1 MKFRKIT
8 ALLLVLCMLLSLS
21 ISAFAAEA
29 DEHTIYDSAPD
40 EEPAISTEAA
50 TSGTIQNSGIRWS
63 LDEKGWLT
71 ISGSGEAPVFQSA
84 DDQPWA
90 AVREQITEVW
100 FEDVETLSISDL
112 AYWFEGCT
120 NLTTAELPLAPVIG
134 KHAFYNCPKL
144 STLTMYYG
152 ETVLKSIGEDAFWRE
167 ADAGDTLYIAYIIGY
182 PEATVPFYTYDWA
195 ASNRSSRYFYDLYG
209 VYQNADAATT
219 ALNGIKKAPGI
230 SVQSTGSIIG
240 NCPSC
245 GKYSFQGTY
254 VEVAHSS
261 RGHAN
266 YNECYLCHYVQYL
279 GTYTYKS
286 HGAGGYG
293 SGTCPDCGSH
303 TWVLQSQ
310 QASTCTS
317 NGYRSYSC
325 ACGQTKSETI
335 YASGHNYSYGSWEQY
350 SSSQHRRTGSC
361 RNCGDSDYEYA
372 SHSMSYG
379 SWSNSSSSQH
389 SRTASCR
396 TCGYSTTDYGNHSY
410 STGSWSKYSDT
421 QHRRSKTCSG
431 CGASTYDY
439 ANHSY
444 SYGSLVSDS
453 ETQHKRTKT
462 CSACGDS
469 GYEYADHTDA
479 NGDGKCD
486 DCGAT
491 VSLTIKWDA
500 GTNGGT
506 IDGKTS
512 ITTTGKPNA
521 TATAP
526 TSTPVK
532 AGHAFKGWY
541 TSASGGSL
549 YNTVTITAAK
559 TFYAQFTANSY
570 SVTWDLGDGT
580 TEETKQTYGE
590 AFAGQLEDVL
600 PHGRV
605 RFIRRPLVHVVGVA
619 LDGDKAGAGHLC
631 RFRRAEVRRHGIV
644 RILVV
649 ILAERD
655 ADREDRRFHAVFL
668 QDRIGERVVAEI
680 AVVERDDDRLF
691 RQRLAPQDVGLQ
703 LVKGNALRGEEGVQL
718 APQLPRHHHA
728 LRRQRVHQICR
739 LVKVHAAVYGQP
751 EFAPL
756 RHRRAADADRLRML
770 RRDALKDRERRQR
783 RKPRAPAA
791 QVRGQNDLL
800 FKTACFHGC
809 FRLLFFA
816 VCIIPCWFSVCQFGF
831 ASESYNNSR
840 NFSLFALESC

>member
-1 MKFRKIT
+1 MMKNFKKFT
-8 ALLLVLCMLLSLS
+8 ALLLALCMVFSLS
-21 ISAFAAEA
+21 ISAFAVE
-29 DEHTIYDSAPD
+29 DHEHTVYESAPD
-40 EEPAISTEAA
+40 EEIAVQSVSGEAA
-50 TSGTIQNSGIRWS
+50 TSGTIPGSSIKWS
-63 LDEKGWLT
+63 LDSKGWLT
-71 ISGSGEAPVFQSA
+71 ISGSGEAPVFTSA

-152 ETVLKSIGEDAFWRE
+152 ETVLNSIGEDAFWRE
-167 ADAGDTLYIAYIIGY
+167 TDSGDTLYIAYIIGY

-195 ASNRSSRYFYDLYG
+195 ASNRSNRYFYDLYG
-209 VYQNADAATT
+209 VYPNADT
-219 ALNGIKKAPGI
+219 ANTAVNTASVSGIQKAPGI
-230 SVQSTGSIIG
+230 SLTASTGIVG
-240 NCPSC
+240 TCPSC
-245 GKYSFQGTY
+245 KQYSLQGTY
-254 VEVAHSS
+254 VSTTHTS
-261 RGHAN
+261 RGHAE
-266 YNECYLCHYVQYL
+266 YYECYKCHYTKNL
-279 GTYTYKS
+279 GTYVYKD
-286 HGAGGYG
+286 HGSGSYG
-293 SGTCPDCGSH
+293 SWTCPDCGSH
-303 TWVLQSQ
+303 TWVLDYEND
-310 QASTCTS
+310 ATCTR
-317 NGYRSYSC
+317 NGYREYSC
-325 ACGQTKSETI
+325 DCGQSKRETI
-335 YASGHNYSYGSWEQY
+335 YATGHSYSYGSWEQY
-350 SSSQHRRTGSC
+350 SASQHRREAYC
-361 RNCGDSDYEYA
+361 RNCGNSDYEYA
-372 SHSMSYG
+372 SHSMNYG

-421 QHRRSKTCSG
+421 QHRRSKACSG

-444 SYGSLVSDS
+444 SYGSWVSDS

-506 IDGKTS
+506 IDSKAS

-590 AFAGQLEDVL
+590 ALVLPTEPTRKNAEFLGWFTEANSGTQVDANTIYKTDGDSTYYAHWEITEVFSVTVPVTLPLIVDEGGEVHVGAAEIINGSTGEVIVSSVSISTKNGWQLVPFDTDMAHEKVDARLLGFKINDSETTKTGDAETFSLTSPWTIAENGKLPLSYDAVVSAVSQPVTEQDVL
-600 PHGRV
+600 S
-605 RFIRRPLVHVVGVA
+605 VVFV
-619 LDGDKAGAGHLC
+619 LEWK
-631 RFRRAEVRRHGIV
+631 
-644 RILVV
+644 
-649 ILAERD
+649 
-655 ADREDRRFHAVFL
+655 
-668 QDRIGERVVAEI
+668 GE
-680 AVVERDDDRLF
+680 
-691 RQRLAPQDVGLQ
+691 
-703 LVKGNALRGEEGVQL
+703 
-718 APQLPRHHHA
+718 
-728 LRRQRVHQICR
+728 
-739 LVKVHAAVYGQP
+739 
-751 EFAPL
+751 
-756 RHRRAADADRLRML
+756 
-770 RRDALKDRERRQR
+770 
-783 RKPRAPAA
+783 
-791 QVRGQNDLL
+791 
-800 FKTACFHGC
+800 
-809 FRLLFFA
+809 
-816 VCIIPCWFSVCQFGF
+816 
-831 ASESYNNSR
+831 
-840 NFSLFALESC
+840 

>member
-1 MKFRKIT
+1 MKNFKKFT
-8 ALLLVLCMLLSLS
+8 AFVLTLCMLLSLS
-21 ISAFAAEA
+21 VAAFAAEP
-29 DEHTIYDSAPD
+29 ETHTVYDSAPD
-40 EEPAISTEAA
+40 EEVATQAEAA
-50 TSGTIQNSGIRWS
+50 TSGTIPGSKIKWELN
-63 LDEKGWLT
+63 EHNWLT
-71 ISGSGEAPVFQSA
+71 ISGSGDCEPFTSK

-90 AVREQITEVW
+90 AVRDQITQVW
-100 FEDVETLSISDL
+100 FDDMDALHIADL
-112 AYWFEGCT
+112 AYWFEDCVH
-120 NLTTAELPLAPVIG
+120 LTTAEIPSTTPTIG

-144 STLTMYYG
+144 STLTIYYG
-152 ETVLKSIGEDAFWRE
+152 EDILESIGEEAFWRE
-167 ADAGDTLYIAYIIGY
+167 NDSGDTLYIGYIIGY
-182 PEATVPFYTYDWA
+182 PKSSVPFYDYDWA
-195 ASNRSSRYFYDLYG
+195 GSNRNNKYFYDLYG
-209 VYQNADAATT
+209 IYSDTPAAV
-219 ALNGIKKAPGI
+219 GIMSAPGI
-230 SVQSTGSIIG
+230 SVTSTGSIIG

-266 YNECYLCHYVQYL
+266 YNECNSCHYVQYL
-279 GTYTYKS
+279 GTYTTKS
-286 HGAGGYG
+286 HGSGAYG

-310 QASTCTS
+310 QAATCTS

-335 YASGHNYSYGSWEQY
+335 YASGHSYSYGSWEQY

-361 RNCGDSDYEYA
+361 RNCGATDYDYA

-379 SWSNSSSSQH
+379 SWSNASSSQH

-439 ANHSY
+439 ADHSF
-444 SYGSLVSDS
+444 SYGSWTKADDA
-453 ETQHKRTKT
+453 QHKRTKT
-462 CSACGDS
+462 CSVCKASSEEC
-469 GYEYADHTDA
+469 ADHVDA

-491 VSLTIKWDA
+491 VSLTITWDA

-506 IDGKTS
+506 IDGKAS

-541 TSASGGSL
+541 TAASGGSL

-570 SVTWDLGDGT
+570 TLTWDLGNGT

-590 AFAGQLEDVL
+590 KLTLPTEPTRKNAEFLGWFTEANGGTQVDANTIYKADGDSTYYAHWEITEVFSVTVPVTLPLIVDEGGEVHVGAAEIINASTGDVIVSSVSISTKNGWQLVPYTTDMAHAKVDAKQLGFKINDSVTTKTGDAETFSLTSPWTIAENGKLPLSYDAVVSAVSQPVTEQDVL
-600 PHGRV
+600 S
-605 RFIRRPLVHVVGVA
+605 VVFV
-619 LDGDKAGAGHLC
+619 LEWK
-631 RFRRAEVRRHGIV
+631 
-644 RILVV
+644 
-649 ILAERD
+649 
-655 ADREDRRFHAVFL
+655 
-668 QDRIGERVVAEI
+668 GE
-680 AVVERDDDRLF
+680 
-691 RQRLAPQDVGLQ
+691 
-703 LVKGNALRGEEGVQL
+703 
-718 APQLPRHHHA
+718 
-728 LRRQRVHQICR
+728 
-739 LVKVHAAVYGQP
+739 
-751 EFAPL
+751 
-756 RHRRAADADRLRML
+756 
-770 RRDALKDRERRQR
+770 
-783 RKPRAPAA
+783 
-791 QVRGQNDLL
+791 
-800 FKTACFHGC
+800 
-809 FRLLFFA
+809 
-816 VCIIPCWFSVCQFGF
+816 
-831 ASESYNNSR
+831 
-840 NFSLFALESC
+840 

>member
-1 MKFRKIT
+1 MKTRKLT
-8 ALLLVLCMLLSLS
+8 ALLLTLCMIFSLS
-21 ISAFAAEA
+21 VAAFAAEA
-29 DEHTIYDSAPD
+29 DVHTVYDSAPD
-40 EEPAISTEAA
+40 EEAAASVEAV
-50 TSGTIQNSGIRWS
+50 TSGTIPGSKIKWELN
-63 LDEKGWLT
+63 EHNWLT
-71 ISGSGEAPVFQSA
+71 ISGSGNCKAFESK

-90 AVREQITEVW
+90 AYRDQITQVW
-100 FEDVETLSISDL
+100 FDDMENLKISDL
-112 AYWFEGCT
+112 AYWFEDCI
-120 NLTTAELPLAPVIG
+120 NLTTAEIPGTTPVIG
-134 KHAFYNCPKL
+134 RHAFYNCPKL
-144 STLTMYYG
+144 STLTIYYG
-152 ETVLKSIGEDAFWRE
+152 EDILESIGEDAFWRE
-167 ADAGDTLYIAYIIGY
+167 TDSGDTLYIGYLIGY
-182 PEATVPFYTYDWA
+182 PKSSVPFHDYDWSS
-195 ASNRSSRYFYDLYG
+195 SNRNERYFYDLYG
-209 VYQNADAATT
+209 SNSGGTMSASDVSLT
-219 ALNGIKKAPGI
+219 
-230 SVQSTGSIIG
+230 STGSIIG

-245 GKYSFQGTY
+245 GKYSFQGVY

-361 RNCGDSDYEYA
+361 RNCGATDYDYA

-379 SWSNSSSSQH
+379 AWSNYSDSQH

-410 STGSWSKYSDT
+410 ATGAWSKYSDT

-439 ANHSY
+439 ADHSY
-444 SYGSLVSDS
+444 SYGSWTKADDV
-453 ETQHKRTKT
+453 QHKRTKT
-462 CSACGDS
+462 CSVCKAS
-469 GYEYADHTDA
+469 SEEYADHVDS

-500 GTNGGT
+500 GSNGGT
-506 IDGKTS
+506 IDSKAS

-521 TATAP
+521 TAAAP

-570 SVTWDLGDGT
+570 TLTWDLGNGT

-590 AFAGQLEDVL
+590 KLTLPTEPTRKNAEFLGWFTESVGGTQVDANTVYKTDADSTYYAHWEITEVFSVTVPVTLPLVVDESGEVHVGAAEIINASTGDVIVSGVSISTKNGWQLVPYTTDMAHAKVDAKQLGFKINDSVTTKTGDAETFSLTSPWTIAENGKLPLSYDAVVSAVSRPVTEQDVL
-600 PHGRV
+600 S
-605 RFIRRPLVHVVGVA
+605 VVFV
-619 LDGDKAGAGHLC
+619 LEWK
-631 RFRRAEVRRHGIV
+631 
-644 RILVV
+644 
-649 ILAERD
+649 
-655 ADREDRRFHAVFL
+655 
-668 QDRIGERVVAEI
+668 GE
-680 AVVERDDDRLF
+680 
-691 RQRLAPQDVGLQ
+691 
-703 LVKGNALRGEEGVQL
+703 
-718 APQLPRHHHA
+718 
-728 LRRQRVHQICR
+728 
-739 LVKVHAAVYGQP
+739 
-751 EFAPL
+751 
-756 RHRRAADADRLRML
+756 
-770 RRDALKDRERRQR
+770 
-783 RKPRAPAA
+783 
-791 QVRGQNDLL
+791 
-800 FKTACFHGC
+800 
-809 FRLLFFA
+809 
-816 VCIIPCWFSVCQFGF
+816 
-831 ASESYNNSR
+831 
-840 NFSLFALESC
+840 

>member
-1 MKFRKIT
+1 MMKNFKKFT
-8 ALLLVLCMLLSLS
+8 AFVLALCMLFSLS
-21 ISAFAAEA
+21 VAAFAADA

-40 EEPAISTEAA
+40 EEPMVSSEAA

-71 ISGSGEAPVFQSA
+71 ISGSGEAPVFTSA

-90 AVREQITEVW
+90 AVRDQITEVW
-100 FEDVETLSISDL
+100 FEDVETLTIPDL
-112 AYWFEGCT
+112 AYWFEGCV
-120 NLTTAELPLAPVIG
+120 NLTTAELPLTPVIG
-134 KHAFYNCPKL
+134 RHAFYNCPKL

-152 ETVLKSIGEDAFWRE
+152 ETALESIGEDAFWRE
-167 ADAGDTLYIAYIIGY
+167 SDAGDTLYIGYIIGY
-182 PEATVPFYTYDWA
+182 PKSSVPFHSYDWT
-195 ASNRSSRYFYDLYG
+195 ASNRSDRYFYDLYG
-209 VYQNADAATT
+209 VYSSTPADS
-219 ALNGIKKAPGI
+219 GIKKAPGA
-230 SVQSTGSIIG
+230 SVQSTGTIIG

-245 GKYSFQGTY
+245 GKYAFQGTY

-266 YNECYLCHYVQYL
+266 YNECNSCHYVQYL

-286 HGAGGYG
+286 HGAGAYG

-303 TWVLQSQ
+303 TWVLDYES
-310 QASTCTS
+310 AATCTS

-325 ACGQTKSETI
+325 VCGQTKSETI
-335 YASGHNYSYGSWEQY
+335 YASGHSYSYGSWTQY
-350 SSSQHRRTGSC
+350 SSSQHRRESYC

-379 SWSNSSSSQH
+379 SWSNYSSSQH
-389 SRTASCR
+389 SRTATCR
-396 TCGYSTTDYGNHSY
+396 TCGYSTVDYGNHSY
-410 STGSWSKYSDT
+410 SYGSW
-421 QHRRSKTCSG
+421 
-431 CGASTYDY
+431 
-439 ANHSY
+439 
-444 SYGSLVSDS
+444 VSDS

-506 IDGKTS
+506 IDGKNS

-570 SVTWDLGDGT
+570 TLTWDLGNGT

-590 AFAGQLEDVL
+590 KLTLPTEPTRKNAEFLGWFTEANGGTQVDANTIYKTDGDSTYYAHWEITEVFSVTVPVTLPLIVDEGGEVHVGAAEIINASTGDVIVSSVSISTKNGWQLVPYTTDMAHAKVDAKQLGFKINDSLTTKTGDAETFSLTSPWTIAENGKLPLSYDAVVSAVSQPVTEQDVL
-600 PHGRV
+600 S
-605 RFIRRPLVHVVGVA
+605 VVFV
-619 LDGDKAGAGHLC
+619 L
-631 RFRRAEVRRHGIV
+631 EW
-644 RILVV
+644 
-649 ILAERD
+649 
-655 ADREDRRFHAVFL
+655 
-668 QDRIGERVVAEI
+668 
-680 AVVERDDDRLF
+680 
-691 RQRLAPQDVGLQ
+691 
-703 LVKGNALRGEEGVQL
+703 RGE
-718 APQLPRHHHA
+718 
-728 LRRQRVHQICR
+728 
-739 LVKVHAAVYGQP
+739 
-751 EFAPL
+751 
-756 RHRRAADADRLRML
+756 
-770 RRDALKDRERRQR
+770 
-783 RKPRAPAA
+783 
-791 QVRGQNDLL
+791 
-800 FKTACFHGC
+800 
-809 FRLLFFA
+809 
-816 VCIIPCWFSVCQFGF
+816 
-831 ASESYNNSR
+831 
-840 NFSLFALESC
+840 

>member
-1 MKFRKIT
+1 MKIRKLT
-8 ALLLVLCMLLSLS
+8 ALLLTLCMIFSLS
-21 ISAFAAEA
+21 VAAFAAEPEA
-29 DEHTIYDSAPD
+29 HTIYDSAPD
-40 EEPAISTEAA
+40 EEATVSAETT
-50 TSGTIQNSGIRWS
+50 TSGTIPGSKIKWELN
-63 LDEKGWLT
+63 EHNWLT
-71 ISGSGEAPVFQSA
+71 ISGSGDCEPFTSK

-90 AVREQITEVW
+90 AVREQITQVW
-100 FEDVETLSISDL
+100 FDDMDALHIADL
-112 AYWFEGCT
+112 AYWFEDCVH
-120 NLTTAELPLAPVIG
+120 LTTAEIPSTTPTIG

-144 STLTMYYG
+144 STLTIYYG
-152 ETVLKSIGEDAFWRE
+152 EDILESIGEEAFWRE
-167 ADAGDTLYIAYIIGY
+167 NDSGDTLYIGYIIGY
-182 PEATVPFYTYDWA
+182 PKSSVPFYDYDWA
-195 ASNRSSRYFYDLYG
+195 GSNRNNKYFYDLYG
-209 VYQNADAATT
+209 VYSDTPAAV
-219 ALNGIKKAPGI
+219 GIMSAPGI
-230 SVQSTGSIIG
+230 SVTSTGSIIG

-266 YNECYLCHYVQYL
+266 YNECNSCHYVQYL
-279 GTYTYKS
+279 GTYTTKS
-286 HGAGGYG
+286 HGSGAYG

-310 QASTCTS
+310 QAATCTS

-350 SSSQHRRTGSC
+350 SSSQHRREAYC

-410 STGSWSKYSDT
+410 TTGSWSKYSDT

-439 ANHSY
+439 ADHSY
-444 SYGSLVSDS
+444 SYGSWVSDS

-506 IDGKTS
+506 IDGKAS

-570 SVTWDLGDGT
+570 SITWDLSNGT

-590 AFAGQLEDVL
+590 KLTLPTEPTRKNAEFLGWFTEANGGTQVDANTIYKTDGDSTYYAHWEITEVFSVTVPVTLPLIVDEGGEVHVGAAEIINASTGDVIVSSVSISTKNGWQLVPYTTDMAHAKVDAKQLGFKINDAQTSKTGDAETFALTSPWRIAENGKLPLTYDAVVSAVSQPVTEQDVL
-600 PHGRV
+600 S
-605 RFIRRPLVHVVGVA
+605 VVFV
-619 LDGDKAGAGHLC
+619 L
-631 RFRRAEVRRHGIV
+631 EW
-644 RILVV
+644 
-649 ILAERD
+649 
-655 ADREDRRFHAVFL
+655 
-668 QDRIGERVVAEI
+668 
-680 AVVERDDDRLF
+680 
-691 RQRLAPQDVGLQ
+691 
-703 LVKGNALRGEEGVQL
+703 RGE
-718 APQLPRHHHA
+718 
-728 LRRQRVHQICR
+728 
-739 LVKVHAAVYGQP
+739 
-751 EFAPL
+751 
-756 RHRRAADADRLRML
+756 
-770 RRDALKDRERRQR
+770 
-783 RKPRAPAA
+783 
-791 QVRGQNDLL
+791 
-800 FKTACFHGC
+800 
-809 FRLLFFA
+809 
-816 VCIIPCWFSVCQFGF
+816 
-831 ASESYNNSR
+831 
-840 NFSLFALESC
+840 

>member
-1 MKFRKIT
+1 MMKNFKKFT
-8 ALLLVLCMLLSLS
+8 AFVLALCMLFSLS
-21 ISAFAAEA
+21 VAAFAAEA
-29 DEHTIYDSAPD
+29 DEHTIYDSVPD
-40 EEPAISTEAA
+40 EEPVVSNEAA

-90 AVREQITEVW
+90 AVRDQITEVW
-100 FEDVETLSISDL
+100 FEAVETLSIPDL
-112 AYWFEGCT
+112 AYWFEGCV
-120 NLTTAELPLAPVIG
+120 NLTTAELPLTPVIG
-134 KHAFYNCPKL
+134 RHAFYNCPKL

-152 ETVLKSIGEDAFWRE
+152 EAVLNSIGEDAFWRE
-167 ADAGDTLYIAYIIGY
+167 ADSGDTLYIAYIIGY

-219 ALNGIKKAPGI
+219 APNGIKKAPGV

-286 HGAGGYG
+286 HGAGAYG

-303 TWVLQSQ
+303 TWILQNE
-310 QASTCTS
+310 QAATCTS

-335 YASGHNYSYGSWEQY
+335 YSSGHSYSYGSWEQY

-361 RNCGDSDYEYA
+361 RNCGATDYDYA

-379 SWSNSSSSQH
+379 AWSNYSDSQH

-410 STGSWSKYSDT
+410 ATGAWSKYSDT

-439 ANHSY
+439 ADHSY
-444 SYGSLVSDS
+444 SYGSWVSDN
-453 ETQHKRTKT
+453 EVRHKRTKT

-469 GYEYADHTDA
+469 GYEYTDHTDA

-506 IDGKTS
+506 IDGKAS

-532 AGHAFKGWY
+532 TGHAFKGWY
-541 TSASGGSL
+541 TAKTGGKL
-549 YNTVTITAAK
+549 YNTVTSITVST
-559 TFYAQFTANSY
+559 TFYAQFEANKY
-570 SVTWDLGDGT
+570 VVTWDLGTGKTET
-580 TEETKQTYGE
+580 TNQAYGE
-590 AFAGQLEDVL
+590 KLVLPTEPTRKNAQFLGWFTEATGSTQVDANTIYKTDGDSTYYAHWEITEVFSVTVPVTLPLVVDESGEVHVGAAEIINGSTGEVIVSSVSISTKNGWKLVPFDTDMAHAKVDAKQLGFKINDAQTSKTGDAETFSLTASWTIAENGKLPLAYDAVVSAVSQPVTEQDVL
-600 PHGRV
+600 S
-605 RFIRRPLVHVVGVA
+605 VVFV
-619 LDGDKAGAGHLC
+619 LEWK
-631 RFRRAEVRRHGIV
+631 
-644 RILVV
+644 
-649 ILAERD
+649 
-655 ADREDRRFHAVFL
+655 
-668 QDRIGERVVAEI
+668 GE
-680 AVVERDDDRLF
+680 
-691 RQRLAPQDVGLQ
+691 
-703 LVKGNALRGEEGVQL
+703 
-718 APQLPRHHHA
+718 
-728 LRRQRVHQICR
+728 
-739 LVKVHAAVYGQP
+739 
-751 EFAPL
+751 
-756 RHRRAADADRLRML
+756 
-770 RRDALKDRERRQR
+770 
-783 RKPRAPAA
+783 
-791 QVRGQNDLL
+791 
-800 FKTACFHGC
+800 
-809 FRLLFFA
+809 
-816 VCIIPCWFSVCQFGF
+816 
-831 ASESYNNSR
+831 
-840 NFSLFALESC
+840 

>member
-1 MKFRKIT
+1 MMKNFKKFT
-8 ALLLVLCMLLSLS
+8 ALLLALCMVFSLS
-21 ISAFAAEA
+21 ISAFAVE
-29 DEHTIYDSAPD
+29 DHEHTVYESAPD
-40 EEPAISTEAA
+40 EEIAVQSVSGEAA
-50 TSGTIQNSGIRWS
+50 TSGTIPGSSIKWS
-63 LDEKGWLT
+63 LDSKGWLT
-71 ISGSGEAPVFQSA
+71 ISGSGEAPVFTSA

-152 ETVLKSIGEDAFWRE
+152 ETVLNSIGEDAFWRE
-167 ADAGDTLYIAYIIGY
+167 ADSGDTLYIAYIIGY
-182 PEATVPFYTYDWA
+182 PEATVPFHTYDWA

-219 ALNGIKKAPGI
+219 APSGIKKAPGI

-310 QASTCTS
+310 QAATCTS

-325 ACGQTKSETI
+325 ACGQTKNETI

-361 RNCGDSDYEYA
+361 RNCGATDYDYA

-379 SWSNSSSSQH
+379 AWSNYSDSQH
-389 SRTASCR
+389 SRTVSCR
-396 TCGYSTTDYGNHSY
+396 TCGYSTTDYGSHSY
-410 STGSWSKYSDT
+410 STGAWSKYSDT

-439 ANHSY
+439 ADHSY
-444 SYGSLVSDS
+444 SYGSWVSDN

-479 NGDGKCD
+479 NGDGRCD

-491 VSLTIKWDA
+491 VSLTVTWDA
-500 GTNGGT
+500 GSNGGT
-506 IDGKTS
+506 IDGKAAYSETVQPNS
-512 ITTTGKPNA
+512 KPTIPA
-521 TATAP
+521 
-526 TSTPVK
+526 SLPVK
-532 AGHAFKGWY
+532 KGNSFKGWY
-541 TSASGGSL
+541 MAKTGGKL
-549 YNTVTITAAK
+549 YNTVTSITTST
-559 TFYAQFTANSY
+559 TFYAQFEANKY
-570 SVTWDLGDGT
+570 TVTWDLGTGQSET
-580 TEETKQTYGE
+580 TEQTYGE
-590 AFAGQLEDVL
+590 KLLLPKDPERKNAEFLGWFTEATGGTQVTANDVFTETTDKTYFAHWEITEVFSVTVPVVLPLTVDENGEVHTGSAEIINASTGAVVVSSVSISTKNGWQLVPYTTDMAHAKVDAKQLGFKINDSLTTKTGDAETFSLTSPWTIAENGKLPLSYDAVVSAVSQPVTEQDVL
-600 PHGRV
+600 S
-605 RFIRRPLVHVVGVA
+605 VVFV
-619 LDGDKAGAGHLC
+619 LEWK
-631 RFRRAEVRRHGIV
+631 
-644 RILVV
+644 
-649 ILAERD
+649 
-655 ADREDRRFHAVFL
+655 
-668 QDRIGERVVAEI
+668 GE
-680 AVVERDDDRLF
+680 
-691 RQRLAPQDVGLQ
+691 
-703 LVKGNALRGEEGVQL
+703 
-718 APQLPRHHHA
+718 
-728 LRRQRVHQICR
+728 
-739 LVKVHAAVYGQP
+739 
-751 EFAPL
+751 
-756 RHRRAADADRLRML
+756 
-770 RRDALKDRERRQR
+770 
-783 RKPRAPAA
+783 
-791 QVRGQNDLL
+791 
-800 FKTACFHGC
+800 
-809 FRLLFFA
+809 
-816 VCIIPCWFSVCQFGF
+816 
-831 ASESYNNSR
+831 
-840 NFSLFALESC
+840 

>member
-40 EEPAISTEAA
+40 EEIA
-50 TSGTIQNSGIRWS
+50 TQSESASSGTIPGSKIKWELN
-63 LDEKGWLT
+63 EHNWLT
-71 ISGSGEAPVFQSA
+71 ISGSGDCEPFTSK

-90 AVREQITEVW
+90 AVRDQITQVW
-100 FEDVETLSISDL
+100 FDDMDALRIADL
-112 AYWFEGCT
+112 AYWFEDCV
-120 NLTTAELPLAPVIG
+120 NLTTAEIPSTTPTIG

-144 STLTMYYG
+144 STLTIYYG
-152 ETVLKSIGEDAFWRE
+152 EDILESIGEEAFWRE
-167 ADAGDTLYIAYIIGY
+167 TDSGDTLYIGYLIGY
-182 PEATVPFYTYDWA
+182 PKSSVPFHDYDWSS
-195 ASNRSSRYFYDLYG
+195 SNRNERYFYDLYG
-209 VYQNADAATT
+209 SNSGGTMSASDVSLT
-219 ALNGIKKAPGI
+219 
-230 SVQSTGSIIG
+230 STGSIIG

-245 GKYSFQGTY
+245 GKYSFQGVY

-303 TWVLQSQ
+303 TWILQNE
-310 QASTCTS
+310 QAATCTS

-335 YASGHNYSYGSWEQY
+335 YSSGHSYSYGSWEQY
-350 SSSQHRRTGSC
+350 SASQHRRENYC
-361 RNCGDSDYEYA
+361 RNCGATDYDYA

-379 SWSNSSSSQH
+379 SWSKYSDSQH

-396 TCGYSTTDYGNHSY
+396 TCGYSTTEYGNHSY
-410 STGSWSKYSDT
+410 STGAWSKHSDT

-439 ANHSY
+439 ADHSY
-444 SYGSLVSDS
+444 SYGSWVSDN
-453 ETQHKRTKT
+453 ETQHKRSKT

-469 GYEYADHTDA
+469 SYEYADHTDA

-491 VSLTIKWDA
+491 VSLTITWDA

-506 IDGKTS
+506 IDGKAS

-570 SVTWDLGDGT
+570 TLTWDLGNGT

-590 AFAGQLEDVL
+590 KLTLPTEPTRKNAEFLGWFTEANGGTQVDANTIYKTDADSTYYAHWEITEVFSVTVPVTLPLIVDEGGEVHVGAAEIINASTGDVIVSSVSISTKNGWQLVPYTTDMAHAKVDAKQLGFKINDSLTTKTGDAETFSLTSPWTIAENGKLPLTYDAVVSAVSQPVTEQDVL
-600 PHGRV
+600 S
-605 RFIRRPLVHVVGVA
+605 VVFV
-619 LDGDKAGAGHLC
+619 LEWK
-631 RFRRAEVRRHGIV
+631 
-644 RILVV
+644 
-649 ILAERD
+649 
-655 ADREDRRFHAVFL
+655 
-668 QDRIGERVVAEI
+668 GE
-680 AVVERDDDRLF
+680 
-691 RQRLAPQDVGLQ
+691 
-703 LVKGNALRGEEGVQL
+703 
-718 APQLPRHHHA
+718 
-728 LRRQRVHQICR
+728 
-739 LVKVHAAVYGQP
+739 
-751 EFAPL
+751 
-756 RHRRAADADRLRML
+756 
-770 RRDALKDRERRQR
+770 
-783 RKPRAPAA
+783 
-791 QVRGQNDLL
+791 
-800 FKTACFHGC
+800 
-809 FRLLFFA
+809 
-816 VCIIPCWFSVCQFGF
+816 
-831 ASESYNNSR
+831 
-840 NFSLFALESC
+840 

>member
-21 ISAFAAEA
+21 ISVFAAEA

-40 EEPAISTEAA
+40 EETAVSTEAA
-50 TSGTIQNSGIRWS
+50 TSGTIQNSSIRWS
-63 LDEKGWLT
+63 LDSKGWLT
-71 ISGSGEAPVFQSA
+71 ISGSGEAPVFTSA
-84 DDQPWA
+84 EDQPWA

-112 AYWFEGCT
+112 AYWFEGCV
-120 NLTTAELPLAPVIG
+120 NLTTAELPLAPTIG
-134 KHAFYNCPKL
+134 RHAFYNCPKL

-152 ETVLKSIGEDAFWRE
+152 ETVLNSIGEDAFWRE
-167 ADAGDTLYIAYIIGY
+167 ADSGDTLYIAYIIGY
-182 PEATVPFYTYDWA
+182 PEATVPFHTYDWA
-195 ASNRSSRYFYDLYG
+195 ASNRSERYFYDLYG
-209 VYQNADAATT
+209 VYQNADAGSAATS
-219 ALNGIKKAPGI
+219 GIKKAPGI

-245 GKYSFQGTY
+245 GKYAFQGTY

-266 YNECYLCHYVQYL
+266 YNECNSCHYVQYL

-286 HGAGGYG
+286 HGAGAYG

-310 QASTCTS
+310 QAATCTS

-335 YASGHNYSYGSWEQY
+335 YASGHSYSYGSWEQY

-361 RNCGDSDYEYA
+361 RNCGATDYDYA

-379 SWSNSSSSQH
+379 LWSNFSSSQH

-421 QHRRSKTCSG
+421 QHRRIKTCSG

-444 SYGSLVSDS
+444 SYGSWVSDS

-491 VSLTIKWDA
+491 VSLTVKWDA

-512 ITTTGKPNA
+512 FSETVKPNSKP
-521 TATAP
+521 TAP
-526 TSTPVK
+526 GSVPVK
-532 AGHAFKGWY
+532 TGYTFKGWF
-541 TSASGGSL
+541 TAKTGGSL
-549 YNTVTITAAK
+549 YSTVTITSST
-559 TFYAQFTANSY
+559 TFYAQFAANKY
-570 SVTWDLGDGT
+570 TVTWDLGIGQSET
-580 TEETKQTYGE
+580 TEQTYGE
-590 AFAGQLEDVL
+590 KLLPKDPERKNAEFLGWFTEKDGGTEVDSNTIYTTDGETTYYAHWEITEVFSVTVPVTLPLIVDESGEVHAGT
-600 PHGRV
+600 
-605 RFIRRPLVHVVGVA
+605 
-619 LDGDKAGAGHLC
+619 
-631 RFRRAEVRRHGIV
+631 
-644 RILVV
+644 
-649 ILAERD
+649 
-655 ADREDRRFHAVFL
+655 
-668 QDRIGERVVAEI
+668 AEI
-680 AVVERDDDRLF
+680 INGSTGEVVVSSVSISTKNGWQLVPYTTDMAHEKVDAQLLGFKINGAQTTKNGNAETFALSAPWEIAENSRMTLSYDAVVSAVSKAITEQEVLSVVF
-691 RQRLAPQDVGLQ
+691 VLEW
-703 LVKGNALRGEEGVQL
+703 RGE
-718 APQLPRHHHA
+718 
-728 LRRQRVHQICR
+728 
-739 LVKVHAAVYGQP
+739 
-751 EFAPL
+751 
-756 RHRRAADADRLRML
+756 
-770 RRDALKDRERRQR
+770 
-783 RKPRAPAA
+783 
-791 QVRGQNDLL
+791 
-800 FKTACFHGC
+800 
-809 FRLLFFA
+809 
-816 VCIIPCWFSVCQFGF
+816 
-831 ASESYNNSR
+831 
-840 NFSLFALESC
+840 

>member
-1 MKFRKIT
+1 MMKNFKKFT
-8 ALLLVLCMLLSLS
+8 ALLLALCMVFSLS
-21 ISAFAAEA
+21 ISAFAVE
-29 DEHTIYDSAPD
+29 DHEHTVYESAPD
-40 EEPAISTEAA
+40 EEIAVQSVSGEAA
-50 TSGTIQNSGIRWS
+50 TSGTIPGSSIKWS
-63 LDEKGWLT
+63 LDSKGWLT
-71 ISGSGEAPVFQSA
+71 ISGSGEAPVFTSA

-167 ADAGDTLYIAYIIGY
+167 TDSGDTLYIAYIIGY
-182 PEATVPFYTYDWA
+182 PEATVPFHTYDWA

-219 ALNGIKKAPGI
+219 APSGIKKAPGI

-310 QASTCTS
+310 QAATCTS

-335 YASGHNYSYGSWEQY
+335 YSSGHSYSYGSWEQY

-361 RNCGDSDYEYA
+361 RNCGATDYDYA

-396 TCGYSTTDYGNHSY
+396 TCGYSTTEYGNHSY
-410 STGSWSKYSDT
+410 STGAWSKYSDT
-421 QHRRSKTCSG
+421 QHRRAKTCTS
-431 CGASTYDY
+431 CSASTYDY
-439 ANHSY
+439 ADHSY
-444 SYGSLVSDS
+444 SYGSWVSDS

-491 VSLTIKWDA
+491 VSLTVTWDA
-500 GTNGGT
+500 GSNGGT
-506 IDGKTS
+506 IDGKASFSETM
-512 ITTTGKPNA
+512 KPNSKP
-521 TATAP
+521 TAP
-526 TSTPVK
+526 SASPVK
-532 AGHAFKGWY
+532 TGYTFKNWY
-541 TSASGGSL
+541 TEKTGGKL
-549 YNTVTITAAK
+549 YNTVTSITAST
-559 TFYAQFTANSY
+559 TFYAQFEANKY
-570 SVTWDLGDGT
+570 TVTWDLGTGQSET
-580 TEETKQTYGE
+580 TEQTYGE
-590 AFAGQLEDVL
+590 KLLL
-600 PHGRV
+600 PTEPTRKNAEFLGWFTEKDGGTEVTTNTVFKETAATMYYAHWEV
-605 RFIRRPLVHVVGVA
+605 TEQFSVTVPATLPLVVDESGKVYVASASIVNNSTGDVKVSSVSVTSKNGWGFVPYSTNMAKAKVDAKQVGFKINSSETSKTGDSEVFTLAAPWTVKEADA
-619 LDGDKAGAGHLC
+619 LSINYD
-631 RFRRAEVRRHGIV
+631 
-644 RILVV
+644 
-649 ILAERD
+649 
-655 ADREDRRFHAVFL
+655 
-668 QDRIGERVVAEI
+668 
-680 AVVERDDDRLF
+680 AVVS
-691 RQRLAPQDVGLQ
+691 
-703 LVKGNALRGEEGVQL
+703 
-718 APQLPRHHHA
+718 
-728 LRRQRVHQICR
+728 
-739 LVKVHAAVYGQP
+739 AVSQPVTGQ
-751 EFAPL
+751 EI
-756 RHRRAADADRLRML
+756 M
-770 RRDALKDRERRQR
+770 
-783 RKPRAPAA
+783 
-791 QVRGQNDLL
+791 
-800 FKTACFHGC
+800 
-809 FRLLFFA
+809 
-816 VCIIPCWFSVCQFGF
+816 SVVFV
-831 ASESYNNSR
+831 
-840 NFSLFALESC
+840 LEWA

>member
-21 ISAFAAEA
+21 ISVFAAEA

-40 EEPAISTEAA
+40 EETVVSSEAA

-90 AVREQITEVW
+90 EYRDQITEIW
-100 FEDVETLSISDL
+100 YDDMEALTIPDL
-112 AYWFEGCT
+112 AYWFEGCV
-120 NLTTAELPLAPVIG
+120 NLTTAELPLTPVIG

-152 ETVLKSIGEDAFWRE
+152 ETVLNSIGEDAFWRE
-167 ADAGDTLYIAYIIGY
+167 SDAGDTLYIGYIIGY
-182 PEATVPFYTYDWA
+182 PKSSVPFHSYDWT
-195 ASNRSSRYFYDLYG
+195 ASNRSDRYFYDLYG
-209 VYQNADAATT
+209 VYSSTPADS
-219 ALNGIKKAPGI
+219 GIKKAPGA
-230 SVQSTGSIIG
+230 SVQSTGTIIG

-245 GKYSFQGTY
+245 GKYAFQGTY

-266 YNECYLCHYVQYL
+266 YNECNSCHYVQYL

-286 HGAGGYG
+286 HGAGAYG

-303 TWVLQSQ
+303 TWVLDYES
-310 QASTCTS
+310 AATCTS

-325 ACGQTKSETI
+325 VCGQTKSETI
-335 YASGHNYSYGSWEQY
+335 YASGHSYSYGSWTQY
-350 SSSQHRRTGSC
+350 SSSQHRRESYC

-439 ANHSY
+439 ADHSY
-444 SYGSLVSDS
+444 SYGSWVSDN

-479 NGDGKCD
+479 NGDGRCD

-491 VSLTIKWDA
+491 VSLTVTWDA
-500 GTNGGT
+500 GSNGGT
-506 IDGKTS
+506 IDGKAAYSETVQPNS
-512 ITTTGKPNA
+512 KPTIPA
-521 TATAP
+521 
-526 TSTPVK
+526 SLPVK
-532 AGHAFKGWY
+532 KGHSFKGWY
-541 TSASGGSL
+541 TAKTGGKL
-549 YNTVTITAAK
+549 YNTVTSITAST
-559 TFYAQFTANSY
+559 TFYAQFEANKY
-570 SVTWDLGDGT
+570 TVTWDLGTGQSET
-580 TEETKQTYGE
+580 TEQTYGE
-590 AFAGQLEDVL
+590 KLLL
-600 PHGRV
+600 PTEPTRKNAEFLGWFTEKDGGTEVTANTVFKETAATTYYAHWEV
-605 RFIRRPLVHVVGVA
+605 TELFSVTVPATLPLVVDETGKVYVAAASIVNNSTGDVKVSSVSVTSKNRWEFVPYSTNMARAKVDAKQVGFKINSSETSKTGDSEVFTLAAPWTVKEADA
-619 LDGDKAGAGHLC
+619 LSINYD
-631 RFRRAEVRRHGIV
+631 
-644 RILVV
+644 
-649 ILAERD
+649 
-655 ADREDRRFHAVFL
+655 
-668 QDRIGERVVAEI
+668 
-680 AVVERDDDRLF
+680 AVVS
-691 RQRLAPQDVGLQ
+691 
-703 LVKGNALRGEEGVQL
+703 
-718 APQLPRHHHA
+718 
-728 LRRQRVHQICR
+728 
-739 LVKVHAAVYGQP
+739 AVSQPVTGQ
-751 EFAPL
+751 EI
-756 RHRRAADADRLRML
+756 M
-770 RRDALKDRERRQR
+770 
-783 RKPRAPAA
+783 
-791 QVRGQNDLL
+791 
-800 FKTACFHGC
+800 
-809 FRLLFFA
+809 
-816 VCIIPCWFSVCQFGF
+816 SVVFV
-831 ASESYNNSR
+831 
-840 NFSLFALESC
+840 LEWA

>member
-1 MKFRKIT
+1 MMKNFKKFT
-8 ALLLVLCMLLSLS
+8 AFVLALCMVFSLS
-21 ISAFAAEA
+21 VAAFAAEA
-29 DEHTIYDSAPD
+29 DEHTVYESAPD
-40 EEPAISTEAA
+40 EETVVSSEAA

-71 ISGSGEAPVFQSA
+71 ISGSGEAPVFTSA

-90 AVREQITEVW
+90 AVRDQITEVW
-100 FEDVETLSISDL
+100 FEDVETLSIPDL
-112 AYWFEGCT
+112 AYWFEGCV
-120 NLTTAELPLAPVIG
+120 NLTTAELPLAPTIG
-134 KHAFYNCPKL
+134 KHAFYGCSKL

-167 ADAGDTLYIAYIIGY
+167 TDSGDTLYIAYLIGY

-195 ASNRSSRYFYDLYG
+195 ASNRSDRYFYDLYG
-209 VYQNADAATT
+209 VYSSTPADS
-219 ALNGIKKAPGI
+219 GIKKAPGI

-361 RNCGDSDYEYA
+361 RNCGATDYDYA
-372 SHSMSYG
+372 SHSMSYS

-389 SRTASCR
+389 SRSATCR
-396 TCGYSTTDYGNHSY
+396 TCGYSTTEYSSHSY

-421 QHRRSKTCSG
+421 QHRRTKTCSG

-439 ANHSY
+439 ADHSY
-444 SYGSLVSDS
+444 SYGSWVSDS

-469 GYEYADHTDA
+469 GYEYADHVDA
-479 NGDGKCD
+479 DNDGKCD

-491 VSLTIKWDA
+491 VSLTVTWDA
-500 GTNGGT
+500 GANGGL
-506 IDGKTS
+506 IDGKATYS
-512 ITTTGKPNA
+512 ETVQPNSKPTIPA
-521 TATAP
+521 
-526 TSTPVK
+526 SLPVK
-532 AGHAFKGWY
+532 KGHSFKGWY
-541 TSASGGSL
+541 TAKTGGKL
-549 YNTVTITAAK
+549 YNTVTSITAST
-559 TFYAQFTANSY
+559 TFYAQFEANKY
-570 SVTWDLGDGT
+570 VVTWDLGTGKTET
-580 TEETKQTYGE
+580 TNQTYGE
-590 AFAGQLEDVL
+590 KLVL
-600 PHGRV
+600 PTEPTSKNAEFLGWFTEANGGTQVTANDVFTETADKTYYAHWEITEV
-605 RFIRRPLVHVVGVA
+605 FSVTVPVTLPLVVDESG
-619 LDGDKAGAGHLC
+619 
-631 RFRRAEVRRHGIV
+631 EVHTGS
-644 RILVV
+644 
-649 ILAERD
+649 
-655 ADREDRRFHAVFL
+655 
-668 QDRIGERVVAEI
+668 AEI
-680 AVVERDDDRLF
+680 INASTGTVVVSSVSISTKNGWQLVPYTTDMAHEKVDAKLLGFKINDAQTNKTGDTEIFSLTSPWEIAENSRLPLSYDAVVSAVSKAITEQEVLSVVF
-691 RQRLAPQDVGLQ
+691 VLEWG
-703 LVKGNALRGEEGVQL
+703 GE
-718 APQLPRHHHA
+718 
-728 LRRQRVHQICR
+728 
-739 LVKVHAAVYGQP
+739 
-751 EFAPL
+751 
-756 RHRRAADADRLRML
+756 
-770 RRDALKDRERRQR
+770 
-783 RKPRAPAA
+783 
-791 QVRGQNDLL
+791 
-800 FKTACFHGC
+800 
-809 FRLLFFA
+809 
-816 VCIIPCWFSVCQFGF
+816 
-831 ASESYNNSR
+831 
-840 NFSLFALESC
+840 

>member
-1 MKFRKIT
+1 MKNFKKFT
-8 ALLLVLCMLLSLS
+8 AFVLALCMLFSLS
-21 ISAFAAEA
+21 VAAFAAEA
-29 DEHTIYDSAPD
+29 GEHTIYDSAPD
-40 EEPAISTEAA
+40 EETAVSTEAA
-50 TSGTIQNSGIRWS
+50 TSGTIQNSSIRWS

-71 ISGSGEAPVFQSA
+71 ISGSGEAPVFTSA

-90 AVREQITEVW
+90 AVRDQITEVW
-100 FEDVETLSISDL
+100 FEDVETLTIPDL
-112 AYWFEGCT
+112 AYWFEGCV
-120 NLTTAELPLAPVIG
+120 NLTTAELPLAPTIG
-134 KHAFYNCPKL
+134 RHAFYNCPKL

-152 ETVLKSIGEDAFWRE
+152 ETVLNSIGEDAFWRE
-167 ADAGDTLYIAYIIGY
+167 ADSGDTLYIAYIIGY

-195 ASNRSSRYFYDLYG
+195 ASNRSNRYFYDLYG

-219 ALNGIKKAPGI
+219 APNGIKKAPGI

-303 TWVLQSQ
+303 TWILQNE
-310 QASTCTS
+310 QAATCTS

-335 YASGHNYSYGSWEQY
+335 YSSGHSYSYGSWEQY
-350 SSSQHRRTGSC
+350 SSSQHRREAYC

-379 SWSNSSSSQH
+379 SWSNYSDSQH

-410 STGSWSKYSDT
+410 TTGSWSKYSDA

-439 ANHSY
+439 ADHSY
-444 SYGSLVSDS
+444 SYGSWVSDS

-506 IDGKTS
+506 IDGKAS

-532 AGHAFKGWY
+532 TGHAFKGWY

-570 SVTWDLGDGT
+570 TLTWDLGNGT

-590 AFAGQLEDVL
+590 KLTL
-600 PHGRV
+600 PTEPTRKNAEFLGWFTEANGGTQV
-605 RFIRRPLVHVVGVA
+605 DANTIYKT
-619 LDGDKAGAGHLC
+619 DGDSTYYAHWEITEVFSVTVPVTLPLIIDENGKVHTG
-631 RFRRAEVRRHGIV
+631 RAEIINGSTGEVVVSSVSISTKNGWQ
-644 RILVV
+644 LVPFNTDMAHEKV
-649 ILAERD
+649 DAKLLGFKINGAQTTKNGDAETF
-655 ADREDRRFHAVFL
+655 ALSAPW
-668 QDRIGERVVAEI
+668 QIAENGRMKLSYD
-680 AVVERDDDRLF
+680 AVVSAVSKAITEQEVLSVVF
-691 RQRLAPQDVGLQ
+691 VLEWG
-703 LVKGNALRGEEGVQL
+703 GE
-718 APQLPRHHHA
+718 
-728 LRRQRVHQICR
+728 
-739 LVKVHAAVYGQP
+739 
-751 EFAPL
+751 
-756 RHRRAADADRLRML
+756 
-770 RRDALKDRERRQR
+770 
-783 RKPRAPAA
+783 
-791 QVRGQNDLL
+791 
-800 FKTACFHGC
+800 
-809 FRLLFFA
+809 
-816 VCIIPCWFSVCQFGF
+816 
-831 ASESYNNSR
+831 
-840 NFSLFALESC
+840 